1 MCASQKNLQQRKE
14 LKFLDTNIM
23 KESRSKTLKTTIKED
38 ALAIKRY
45 FTYYDD
51 HSKKEEESD

>member
-38 ALAIKRY
+38 SLAIKRY
-45 FTYYDD
+45 FTY
-51 HSKKEEESD
+51 